1 MLPFR
6 AATRHHTGLRSL
18 SHYVKMRLA
27 IHPIQRK
34 RGKQTN
40 QMQPG
45 TAITRNKAE
54 KVSCDLFVRD
64 FHLYHVA
71 AYQHGKHVSERDIDA
86 TARSHKHLC
95 TIGQRYHL
103 GLNLKVYSVSP

>member
-1 MLPFR
+1 
-6 AATRHHTGLRSL
+6 
-18 SHYVKMRLA
+18 MRLA
-27 IHPIQRK
+27 THQIQRT

-45 TAITRNKAE
+45 SAITRNKAE
-54 KVSCDLFVRD
+54 MVFCDPFVRD

-71 AYQHGKHVSERDIDA
+71 SYQHGKHVSERDIDA
-86 TARSHKHLC
+86 AARSHKYLS

-103 GLNLKVYSVSP
+103 GLNLKVYSLSP